1 MLGTLKYCPPEQ
13 MRHEPLDGSADV
25 YALGMV
31 MYEAYTGTHLLAGLG
46 EEDVIRKVLEP
57 KENELSFRRGTPAE
71 FVALVSRAV
80 AKAREKRYRRMVDL
94 LSDIDTFWSALD
106 ETKSVILPVAA
117 VVESGPG
124 GGTTILDDLTVFEE
138 QIHKLEEER
147 ERRRVLVLEAQVRES
162 KQKGQ
167 AVVEARKRMK
177 EVRTAA
183 EQVGARGRFAEA
195 FAAAEQKIEQGRRS
209 EEGKE
214 FAAATGWYE
223 EAPHLTTLRPASPRY
238 TPPPRPRPLAE
249 LKPRRAPILASLAV
263 VSLIAAG
270 LALYLQRP
278 ASEPPP
284 EPTPAPA
291 LPTPAPTP
299 SPVAPLP
306 QSPVTPVTPTPEL
319 APTDDIASLEG
330 AAKRGE
336 ADAVVALVLRYWD
349 RNQPGDAEKAVAIL
363 KRSDDPRALYLLG
376 QCYANGRGI
385 QRDVEQA
392 FNLFDRAARLGDLD
406 AKHDLAVMIMNP
418 PSGVEAN
425 PRYAASL
432 FKEGAQAGNVN
443 CMHSYARCLWEG
455 AGVHKDQDEA
465 VKWFR
470 KAAAKGHQGAAR
482 WLEEHP
488 SARAQD

>member
-1 MLGTLKYCPPEQ
+1 M
-13 MRHEPLDGSADV
+13 
-25 YALGMV
+25 
-31 MYEAYTGTHLLAGLG
+31 
-46 EEDVIRKVLEP
+46 
-57 KENELSFRRGTPAE
+57 
-71 FVALVSRAV
+71 
-80 AKAREKRYRRMVDL
+80 
-94 LSDIDTFWSALD
+94 
-106 ETKSVILPVAA
+106 
-117 VVESGPG
+117 
-124 GGTTILDDLTVFEE
+124 FEE

-147 ERRRVLVLEAQVRES
+147 ERRRVLLLEAQVRES
-162 KQKGQ
+162 KQKAAREGQ
-167 AVVEARKRMK
+167 AVVEARKRME
-177 EVRTAA
+177 EVRAAA
-183 EQVGARGRFAEA
+183 EQVGAGGRFAEA
-195 FAAAEQKIEQGRRS
+195 FAAAEQRIEQGRRS
-209 EEGKE
+209 EEGEE

-223 EAPHLTTLRPASPRY
+223 EAAHLTRLRPASRRY
-238 TPPPRPRPLAE
+238 TLPPRPRPLAE
-249 LKPRRAPILASLAV
+249 PKPRRASILASLAV

-284 EPTPAPA
+284 KPTPTPA

-299 SPVAPLP
+299 SPAALLP
-306 QSPVTPVTPTPEL
+306 QSPVTPVTPTPES
-319 APTDDIASLEG
+319 APTDDIASLEA

-349 RNQPGDAEKAVAIL
+349 RNQPDDAEKAVAIL

-392 FNLFDRAARLGDLD
+392 FNLFERAARLGDLD

-432 FKEGAQAGNVN
+432 LKEGAQAGNVN

-455 AGVHKDQDEA
+455 AGVRKDQDEA
-465 VKWFR
+465 LKWFR
-470 KAAAKGHQGAAR
+470 KAAAQGHQGAAR
-482 WLEEHP
+482 WLAEHQ
-488 SARAQD
+488 SARDQD